1 MVISKEQT
9 ASRKAF
15 VETFV
20 SLGWKNIAR
29 NAGSTL
35 RSKETRRLR
44 MGKIKGRVFEMMG
57 DKDKGE
63 YTHID
68 FIHCI

>member
-1 MVISKEQT
+1 MVKSKSKT
-9 ASRKAF
+9 GSRKEF
-15 VETFV
+15 VDTMMSV
-20 SLGWKNIAR
+20 YWKNKAR

>member
-1 MVISKEQT
+1 MVKSKSKT
-9 ASRKAF
+9 GSRKEF
-15 VETFV
+15 VDTMMSV
-20 SLGWKNIAR
+20 YWKNIAR

-44 MGKIKGRVFEMMG
+44 MGKIKGKVFEMMG

-63 YTHID
+63 YAHID